1 VEKTFPRSRIAEVEL
16 SKGGLNDVKI
26 KAVPSHG
33 LRVTIEDIPHPAYMV
48 NHNFELVWANE
59 RAQAEV
65 LTMIDELPAAGEERS
80 VFRLLSMLDTD
91 DAIDLLRFQI
101 ALAKTRMT
109 VACFGSI
116 CGVAAPQACAKL
128 IQMYNDVTALP
139 AQPVVDT
146 LITLT
151 GADGQAT
158 RRHAFASFYREGI
171 FVVLVADQTEVEP
184 MLNLLARRD
193 EVIRSL
199 LCHRLPVLS
208 QLAVLVTDLQSSV
221 KICSELPPEEYFQ
234 LINEIWAAMAP
245 IFRKYHATIGK
256 HAGDGMLYYFLP
268 QPDSDH
274 MFNALQCAH
283 SIRQEMVRISKS
295 WQLSKNWHNEL
306 YLNTG
311 VHEGQEWL
319 GTFQSS
325 TSVEFVALGDTINQ
339 AARISEFARYGSIW
353 ASKNL
358 VSKLP
363 HELREKVRYGVHRRS
378 NDGRE
383 TFVAS
388 SYAMVSSLL
397 EQSGANSKKLR
408 DIATLA
414 ITEVI
419 EVASGN

>member
-1 VEKTFPRSRIAEVEL
+1 MENILARSRIAEVEP
-16 SKGGLNDVKI
+16 SKGGVDGNKV
-26 KAVPSHG
+26 KAVPCHG

-59 RAQAEV
+59 LAQAEV
-65 LTMIDELPAAGEERS
+65 LTMVDELPATGEERS
-80 VFRLLSMLDTD
+80 LFRLLSMRDTD
-91 DAIDLLRFQI
+91 DTIDLLRFQI
-101 ALAKTRMT
+101 ALAKTKMT
-109 VACFGSI
+109 AASFARL
-116 CGVAAPQACAKL
+116 CGDAAPQSCTRL
-128 IQMYNDVTALP
+128 IQLYDEVTALP
-139 AQPVVDT
+139 AQPVVDAPVT
-146 LITLT
+146 LP
-151 GADGQAT
+151 GADGKVT
-158 RRHAFASFYREGI
+158 YRRAFASLYREGI
-171 FVVLVADQTEVEP
+171 FVVLVADQTAIEP
-184 MLNLLARRD
+184 MLDLLARRD
-193 EVIRSL
+193 EVIHSL
-199 LCHRLPVLS
+199 LRHRLPVLS
-208 QLAVLVTDLQSSV
+208 QLAVLVADLQSSV

-245 IFRKYHATIGK
+245 IFRKYHATSGK
-256 HAGDGMLYYFLP
+256 HAGDGMVYYFLP
-268 QPDSDH
+268 QPDSDY
-274 MFNALQCAH
+274 MFNALRCAQN
-283 SIRQEMVRISKS
+283 IRQEMARISKS
-295 WQLSKNWHNEL
+295 WQVLKNWHNEL

-383 TFVAS
+383 TFVSS

-397 EQSGANSKKLR
+397 EQSGADSKKLL

-414 ITEVI
+414 IAEII
-419 EVASGN
+419 EVA